1 LFQRIWLISKEIRN
15 QGAFQSVILIMMPY
29 ARVSSKDQNLDS
41 QLDLLQAAGCERTFE
56 DKISGVKESRP
67 EWDRLLEFLR
77 DGDTVVV
84 AELSRMTRSLMLLLS
99 LVKTFEQRGVQIVSL
114 REHIDTSTAT
124 GRAFLSILGAI
135 NQMERELKSERAA
148 AGRASAKARGRT
160 GGRPRTDVTKL
171 ENARVLYQNSDKS
184 AAEVCQAFGIGR
196 RTFFSYLQ
204 KLIPP
209 TPHVPAAADST
220 LPGTA
225 AIMAGTDPLIP

>member
-1 LFQRIWLISKEIRN
+1 MSRI
-15 QGAFQSVILIMMPY
+15 GY

-41 QLDLLQAAGCERTFE
+41 QLDLLKAAGCERVFE

-77 DGDTVVV
+77 EGDTVVV
-84 AELSRMTRSLMLLLS
+84 AELSRMTRSLMHLLS
-99 LVKTFEQRGVQIVSL
+99 LVKEFEQRGVQIVSL

-160 GGRPRTDVTKL
+160 GGRPRTDATKL

-184 AAEVCQAFGIGR
+184 VAEVCSTLGIGR

-204 KLIPP
+204 IIKLIPP
-209 TPHVPAAADST
+209 TPHAPAAAGSALRD
-220 LPGTA
+220 TA
-225 AIMAGTDPLIP
+225 AIMADTGPSEI